1 MSTSKRERVLA
12 AYLAAL
18 DGSAEKPEGVTVH
31 RFPLRP
37 LELDDLPAVAI
48 YARPVDMNPSERV
61 ERRELGV
68 NPQERRILTVRFEG
82 RALAA
87 SDEAPETAVDPL
99 FRFIVKAVHAAGGL
113 GGELLRLPREM
124 ESGYAA
130 VEAEAGVY
138 SAIAVDFEI
147 EYETTRGNPDN

>member
-1 MSTSKRERVLA
+1 MTSKRERILA
-12 AYLAAL
+12 AYLEAL
-18 DGSAEKPEGVTVH
+18 TESEHRPEEATVH

-37 LELDDLPAVAI
+37 LELDQLPAVAI

-68 NPQERRILTVRFEG
+68 NPPERRILTLRCEG
-82 RALAA
+82 RAMAA
-87 SDEAPETAVDPL
+87 SNEAPETAVDPL
-99 FRFIVKAVHAAGGL
+99 FQFIVKAVHEAGGL
-113 GGELLRLPREM
+113 NGLLLRLPREM

-130 VEAEAGVY
+130 VEGEEGVY